1 MMRSEEQMMEL
12 VLEVARRDERV
23 RAVTLEGSRTN
34 PNVPRDIFQDY
45 DISYHVTE
53 MVSFLK
59 DPGWV
64 DVFGE
69 RVIMQTP
76 EDMAMFP
83 PELGN
88 RFSYLMLFTDGN
100 RIDMT
105 LIPIEEKEAY
115 CQEDKLLKVLHD
127 KDGTFP
133 VISPPTDVDYWV
145 KRPSAAYYAD
155 CCNEFWWVST
165 YVAKGL
171 WRQEILYAQE
181 HLNNYVRAMLMKML
195 EWEVGTRT
203 DFSLSVGK
211 CSKYIKNHLPEDR
224 WQLLMDTYAGG
235 SYEAVWNA
243 LFASGRLFRLTAK
256 DVAARL
262 GYTYPLEEDQRVTDY
277 LERVRQLPKGAT
289 QFR

>member
-1 MMRSEEQMMEL
+1 MMRSEDQMMEL

-53 MVSFLK
+53 MDSFLK
-59 DPGWV
+59 NPGWV

-115 CQEDKLLKVLHD
+115 CQEDKLLKVLLD

-133 VISPPTDVDYWV
+133 VIPRRQMWIIGSSAPRRPTM
-145 KRPSAAYYAD
+145 PIAAMSFGGYLPMWPKGCGD
-155 CCNEFWWVST
+155 RKSCTPRSIST
-165 YVAKGL
+165 T
-171 WRQEILYAQE
+171 
-181 HLNNYVRAMLMKML
+181 M
-195 EWEVGTRT
+195 
-203 DFSLSVGK
+203 
-211 CSKYIKNHLPEDR
+211 
-224 WQLLMDTYAGG
+224 
-235 SYEAVWNA
+235 
-243 LFASGRLFRLTAK
+243 SGRCS
-256 DVAARL
+256 
-262 GYTYPLEEDQRVTDY
+262 
-277 LERVRQLPKGAT
+277 
-289 QFR
+289 